1 MKDFVVSFFFIFIT
15 VLLFGQTETGNIEDY
30 LGDIIDNA
38 PGTTGDNYMEPSSAQ
53 LNLWNST
60 VDFILVDDLV
70 NARLSVSGLNYQITE
85 FTDTSISPSQ
95 IFYVLEEKSPQS
107 NYWGTYVFS
116 KTPTRNSLVIQAPHS
131 KFDTNTGKQ
140 AVYCFK
146 NTVARAVFINGTHR
160 CNSAN
165 FSSCSGTTSV
175 CGSSDSYR
183 ISDMAHT
190 TTSIFQKTTENVF
203 NAISNSVFIQLHGFG
218 KQSTDPYVIMSN
230 GTRETPTSD
239 YATLIKDA
247 LFIEDNSL
255 TFELAHINTSWTR
268 LIGFTNTQG
277 RLINNS
283 SDFCATS
290 ATITSGRFIHVEQ
303 EKSKLRDDENDWIKM
318 SNALSNVFS
327 STLSTDDFAVN
338 NEILVYPNPASNRIF
353 VKGENILSVDTFNL
367 LGQKISTTYNTQYD
381 PVFSIDLEK
390 NLNTI
395 YLLKIITGSKV
406 IFKEIL
412 VH

>member
-146 NTVARAVFINGTHR
+146 NTMARALFINGTHR

-165 FSSCSGTTSV
+165 YSSCSGTTSV
-175 CGSSDSYR
+175 CGSNDSYR